1 MAPTST
7 LPDNPVY
14 AFCPEYAPPDGPQ
27 QIRIVFQGLPGY
39 VPTALVALTLD
50 DAERLCSK
58 LNSRLGLDRDAWM
71 ALAAQAM
78 CENAPYR
85 NTSVH

>member
-1 MAPTST
+1 M
-7 LPDNPVY
+7 
-14 AFCPEYAPPDGPQ
+14 
-27 QIRIVFQGLPGY
+27 GY

-58 LNSRLGLDRDAWM
+58 LNARLGLDRDAWM

-78 CENAPYR
+78 REGISRGN
-85 NTSVH
+85 SIVH

>member
-27 QIRIVFQGLPGY
+27 QIRIVFQDIPGY
-39 VPTALVALTLD
+39 VPTFLVALTLA

-58 LNSRLGLDRDAWM
+58 LNARLGLDRDAWM
-71 ALAAQAM
+71 ALAASAM
-78 CENAPYR
+78 RDDTSQR
-85 NTSVH
+85 NSNVH

>member
-27 QIRIVFQGLPGY
+27 QIRIVFASIPGY

-58 LNSRLGLDRDAWM
+58 LNARLGLDRAAWM

-78 CENAPYR
+78 RDAPAPG
-85 NTSVH
+85 NSALH

>member
-14 AFCPEYAPPDGPQ
+14 AFCPEYRPPDGPQ
-27 QIRIVFQGLPGY
+27 QIRIVFQDIPGY

-50 DAERLCSK
+50 DAERLCPQ
-58 LNSRLGLDRDAWM
+58 LNARLGLDRHAWIS
-71 ALAAQAM
+71 LAARAM
-78 CENAPYR
+78 NKTITLPRNA
-85 NTSVH
+85 VH

>member
-14 AFCPEYAPPDGPQ
+14 AFCPEYGPPAGPQ
-27 QIRIVFQGLPGY
+27 QIRIVFENIPGY

-58 LNSRLGLDRDAWM
+58 LNARLGLDRDAWM
-71 ALAAQAM
+71 SLAVRAM
-78 CENAPYR
+78 RDAPTPGNSTR
-85 NTSVH
+85 H

>member
-14 AFCPEYAPPDGPQ
+14 AFCPEYALPDGPQ
-27 QIRIVFQGLPGY
+27 QIRIVFQDMPGY
-39 VPTALVALTLD
+39 VPTALVALTLA

-58 LNSRLGLDRDAWM
+58 LNASLGLDRDAWL
-71 ALAAQAM
+71 ALAARAM
-78 CENAPYR
+78 GDGPYCGK
-85 NTSVH
+85 SGVH